1 MKRILT
7 AIILAIA
14 LCVCIILPVSAAEGT
29 PVYSA
34 EEQFTARDLAQTA
47 DLNDAVAYTVSDGKD
62 IHITKAGV
70 YVLKPSDGNSFPVF
84 EKKSTYTGEVGT
96 AYLSFQNVTP
106 PYPLPSS
113 IYLVEGG
120 PALKGDV
127 NLDGKVDISDIVAV
141 INQVAGTS
149 SYKNADVNGD
159 NKVDISDI
167 VAIINIIA
175 GN

>member
-1 MKRILT
+1 MAHLT
-7 AIILAIA
+7 KGKLYRLSTYNKEDIVNPEYNCLF
-14 LCVCIILPVSAAEGT
+14 PG
-29 PVYSA
+29 
-34 EEQFTARDLAQTA
+34 
-47 DLNDAVAYTVSDGKD
+47 AVALQQTNGMPEPMVCDADYCS
-62 IHITKAGV
+62 KAGV